1 MKVALI
7 SPASPAQGRL
17 FGAERLIES
26 TYRALSKVCEAERI
40 EVPVSEATW
49 DGVLESYLDCYDL
62 DVAKYDAVISTKNPT
77 FMVRHPNHICWL
89 IHQIRVFYDRFD
101 DEYGHCDPVSL
112 AEHSKRRDRIHQ
124 LDNLAFKGV
133 RKTFTIG
140 QEVSRRL
147 KHYNGFDSEALH
159 PPLENRGYFCG
170 GQEYFL
176 LPGRLHRWKRV
187 DLAIRAFKLTRAQIP
202 LLIAGT
208 GEDEPY
214 FKELA
219 IDDPRIKFL
228 GYVSDDEII
237 ELYAHALGVLFVPK
251 DEDFGYVTLEAMMS
265 HKPVITCS
273 DSGEPT
279 AFVRNEHSGF
289 VTKPEPADVAA
300 AIESLAANPSS
311 AARMGENGFRDVPR
325 LSWDDV
331 AQRLL
336 AGAGSSHFTL
346 GASQARSN
354 GSGIK
359 VLVSDNQILD
369 PPVGGGRLRIY
380 QLYRHLA
387 SFGFDVTYVG
397 AYDWPGPTYREQNL
411 SPHFREIVTPL
422 TQVHFRLDGW
432 IKWCAGGRT
441 VIDTTIPY
449 LLRCSPRFAR
459 LAEAEAKDSR
469 VIVISHPW
477 VYPYVPRR
485 PDQLLIY
492 DAHNC
497 EYLVKKKI
505 LGSTMAGRLLAAGVR
520 RLERKLCRE
529 ADLIFACSMEDAQEL
544 SRLYGVSKDK
554 IVLVPNGVSIE
565 DVCPAHEHEKSHAK
579 HELGLPLERPLLVF
593 VGSGYQPNAEA
604 ASFIVSQIAE
614 KLPECHFYIV
624 GGVVDS
630 FDPHDAQGPSRL
642 LPNVTWTGT
651 VHNQRKLTIYKAC
664 DIAINPMF
672 SGSGTN
678 LKMLDY
684 FAAGLPVVSTPA
696 GARGLELAGGA
707 CVVCPADQFVE
718 EIRYLLSDPAR
729 RDELAQKARRVAVEH
744 FAWPGIARGATET
757 IRSALERGSVDV
769 VARTA

>member
-1 MKVALI
+1 MKVAFI
-7 SPASPAQGRL
+7 SPRSPAKGRL

-26 TYRALSKVCEAERI
+26 TYRALSRISEVDWI

-49 DGVLESYLDCYDL
+49 DSVLESYLDCYDL
-62 DVAKYDAVISTKNPT
+62 DLSKYNAVISTKNPT
-77 FMVRHPNHICWL
+77 YMVRHANHICWL

-101 DEYGHCDPVSL
+101 DEYGHCDPVTL
-112 AEHSKRRDRIHQ
+112 AEHSERRDLIHQ
-124 LDNLAFKGV
+124 LDNCAFKGV
-133 RKTFTIG
+133 RKVFTIG
-140 QEVSRRL
+140 HEVSRRL
-147 KHYNGFDSEALH
+147 RHYNHFDSEALH
-159 PPLENRGYFCG
+159 PPLEDRGYFCG
-170 GQEYFL
+170 GQDYFF

-187 DLAIRAFKLTRAQIP
+187 DLAIRAFKLTRSPIP

-208 GEDEPY
+208 GEDEPC

-219 IDDPRIKFL
+219 EDDPRIKFL
-228 GYVSDDEII
+228 GYVSDEEMI

-265 HKPVITCS
+265 HKPVITCT

-279 AFVRNEHSGF
+279 AFLRDQQNGF
-289 VTKPEPADVAA
+289 VAQPNPADVAA
-300 AIESLAANPSS
+300 AIETLVESPSLAAQ
-311 AARMGENGFRDVPR
+311 MGEQGFRDLPS

-336 AGAGSSHFTL
+336 AAAGTSHFSS
-346 GASQARSN
+346 GSRRAHSN
-354 GSGIK
+354 GSGVK
-359 VLVSDNQILD
+359 VFVSDNQVLD

-387 SFGFDVTYVG
+387 SIGFDVTYVG

-432 IKWCAGGRT
+432 IRWCAGGQT
-441 VIDTTIPY
+441 VIDATIPY

-459 LAEAEAKDSR
+459 LAEAEARDSS
-469 VIVISHPW
+469 VIIISHPW

-505 LGSTMAGRLLAAGVR
+505 LGGTMAGQLLATGVR

-529 ADLIFACSMEDAQEL
+529 ADLIFACSEGDALQL
-544 SRLYGVSKDK
+544 SRLYGVSRNK
-554 IVLVPNGVSIE
+554 IVSVPNGVDIE
-565 DVCPAHEHEKSHAK
+565 EIRPAQKEEKIRAK
-579 HELGLPLERPLLVF
+579 NMLGLPLECPLIVF
-593 VGSGYQPNAEA
+593 VGSGYQPNTEA
-604 ASFIVSQIAE
+604 ASFIVCQVAE
-614 KLPECHFYIV
+614 RLPECCFYIV
-624 GGVVDS
+624 GSVRDS
-630 FDPHDAQGPSRL
+630 FDAQAAGKT
-642 LPNVTWTGT
+642 LPNITWTGT
-651 VHNQRKLTIYKAC
+651 VDNQRKRLIYKAC
-664 DIAINPMF
+664 DMAINPMF

-684 FAAGLPVVSTPA
+684 FAAGLAVVSTPA
-696 GARGLELAGGA
+696 GARGLELAGDE
-707 CVVCPADQFVE
+707 CVVCAGEHFVK
-718 EIRYLLSDPAR
+718 EIECLLGDPAR
-729 RDELAQKARRVAVEH
+729 RVELGQRARRVAAER
-744 FAWPGIARGATET
+744 FAWPGIAKGATEA
-757 IRSALERGSVDV
+757 IRKAMQKGSVNV
-769 VARTA
+769 VARPA